1 MSRLRELFTAA
12 FCAGPIALAPALAP
26 AFDSYDSCVA
36 AVATDPATTV
46 DAADKWARFDGGWP
60 AKHCRALALIA
71 AGAEMQGAREL
82 AGIAAD
88 AKELPPQ
95 VRSEMFAHAGDVF
108 VQLDQ
113 LPEAK
118 QSLDRAMNL
127 ATEPG
132 PALTLRAAIKAA
144 EGNHRG
150 AVADLSE
157 VIETSGPAADLLILR
172 SESKH
177 ATGDLVGARDDAN
190 RAIELSPEN
199 ADAWYRSGQIE
210 AELGNKPG
218 ARDAWLR
225 TIDLARGTALAQ
237 QAQINLQRMDLG
249 Q

>member
-1 MSRLRELFTAA
+1 MSRLRELFIPTS
-12 FCAGPIALAPALAP
+12 CAGLIALLPMLAT
-26 AFDSYDSCVA
+26 AFESYDSCVA
-36 AVATDPATTV
+36 AVATDPATTI

-108 VQLDQ
+108 LQLDQ
-113 LPEAK
+113 VPEAK
-118 QSLDRAMNL
+118 QSLDRALNL
-127 ATEPG
+127 ATDPA

-144 EGNHRG
+144 EGDHRG
-150 AVADLSE
+150 AITDLSE
-157 VIETSGPAADLLILR
+157 VMEASGPAAGLLILR
-172 SESKH
+172 SEARH

-190 RAIELSPEN
+190 RAIGQSPEN

-218 ARDAWLR
+218 ARDAWLK
-225 TIDLARGTALAQ
+225 TIDLARGTPLAQ